1 MMLWNQVNANNSKSG
16 WKQRKI
22 GRHLKDNKCI
32 CMDTCVGSFLFACFF
47 LFLFFFFDGRLRAGG
62 KDLGWRVVGD
72 PTEQTRK
79 TSTDHKESR
88 NLGIMRNLERP

>member
-1 MMLWNQVNANNSKSG
+1 MHMYGHMRGQ
-16 WKQRKI
+16 
-22 GRHLKDNKCI
+22 
-32 CMDTCVGSFLFACFF
+32 FF
-47 LFLFFFFDGRLRAGG
+47 VCLFLSFFFFFAGRLRAGG